1 MVVSVVCMKWNVLF
15 LFISAAS
22 KVLSFFNKDARGE
35 VQTVTFD
42 NDVVKKIF
50 YGSFHKVKDWNYDV
64 AFWSTVPLNRKKP
77 STSHC
82 QVTVPGFWIVF

>member
-15 LFISAAS
+15 LFIAAAS

-42 NDVVKKIF
+42 NDDVKKIF
-50 YGSFHKVKDWNYDV
+50 YGSFHKVKDWNYDA
-64 AFWSTVPLNRKKP
+64 AFWITVLLNRRKP
-77 STSHC
+77 STSPS
-82 QVTVPGFWIVF
+82 QVTVSGFWIVF